1 MTDLETLTELT
12 EDCGLMAT
20 VEITPFNGVF
30 AALIKP
36 TLPTSPKTIFTLLEP
51 LCKEISFAVPSVRY
65 AIVSFGDD
73 SKTVVDCFQYQKL
86 SRLAQSHAA

>member
-12 EDCGLMAT
+12 EDCGLVAT

-51 LCKEISFAVPSVRY
+51 LCKEISFAVPSIRY
-65 AIVSFGDD
+65 AIVYLGTEDR
-73 SKTVVDCFQYQKL
+73 TIVDCSLYQK
-86 SRLAQSHAA
+86 

>member
-20 VEITPFNGVF
+20 VEITPFDGVF

-36 TLPTSPKTIFTLLEP
+36 TATTSPKTIFTLLEP
-51 LCKEISFAVPSVRY
+51 LCEEISFAVPSVKY
-65 AIVSFGDD
+65 AIVDLGED
-73 SKTVVDCFQYQKL
+73 SKTIVDCSRYQK
-86 SRLAQSHAA
+86 